1 MDNKK
6 LRDFTLEG
14 LNLPTMSEAQD
25 ESLSKP
31 IMSEENLTE
40 VQITSDLYKAL
51 RESLAPQLLR
61 TFRT

>member
-25 ESLSKP
+25 
-31 IMSEENLTE
+31 ENLTE